1 MERILI
7 VLERTDVEEISTV
20 EELFLA
26 QNQLR
31 VIDQGY
37 QDLSLTTPDWVIDKL
52 TQTTHEIDTRMRGE
66 LQRRLRAA
74 EARRS
79 ALKTADEKRK
89 DADAEIAELR
99 AKLGQ

>member
-7 VLERTDVEEISTV
+7 VLERTDVEEIGTV
-20 EELFLA
+20 EELILG

-37 QDLSLTTPDWVIDKL
+37 QDLKLSTPEWVIDKL
-52 TQTTHEIDTRMRGE
+52 TQTTKEIDNRVQGE

-74 EARRS
+74 KARRS
-79 ALKTADEKRK
+79 ALRTADEKRK
-89 DADAEIAELR
+89 DADAEIAELEAR
-99 AKLGQ
+99 LG

>member
-7 VLERTDVEEISTV
+7 VLERTDVEEIGTV
-20 EELFLA
+20 EELILG

-37 QDLSLTTPDWVIDKL
+37 QDLKLSTPEWVIDKL
-52 TQTTHEIDTRMRGE
+52 TQTTKEIDNRVQGE

-74 EARRS
+74 KARRS
-79 ALKTADEKRK
+79 ALRTADEKRK
-89 DADAEIAELR
+89 DADAEIEELEAR
-99 AKLGQ
+99 LG